1 MSYDFWPNFWMW
13 VIGILLA
20 AMIGYAAYYAYHT
33 SIWMEANHCQQTS
46 QSREYTYYVS
56 VQAGNTTILAPQT
69 GTEYLYTCDNNQSI
83 WWY

>member
-33 SIWMEANHCQQTS
+33 SIWTEANHCQQTS

-56 VQAGNTTILAPQT
+56 VQAGNTTILVPQT

>member
-1 MSYDFWPNFWMW
+1 MSYDFWPNFWLW

-20 AMIGYAAYYAYHT
+20 VMIGYAAYDAYYT
-33 SIWMEANHCQQTS
+33 SIWMDANHCQQTS
-46 QSREYTYYVS
+46 QSRDYTYYVS
-56 VQAGNTTILAPQT
+56 VQTGSTTILVPQT